1 MQTRKFIAFYCPT
14 CHILNVASNT
24 KMEIEYENLRNKIE
38 RKHSFK
44 YKPEFSES
52 FKTEINENQIIPLI
66 MEVFEKLEWPIV
78 FQNKKSVEAKCQGD
92 FSKLVG
98 KLTITKSNSGRIEVN
113 SKSLEGNFFDFGKNS
128 KRTGLFI
135 ALFKKLVIEY
145 KESGKL
151 VELATEFE
159 KQNSWADY
167 EIPSELPKPKKLG
180 EPNLILSI
188 IGGLIIAI
196 LFGLLIGFLTIEF
209 TYFIGLYEVGIGIGI
224 GYFFGQ
230 VLKQTNYIE
239 FRPIQF
245 IIGGIMAVLFFTN
258 LYTQYYLTSIEN
270 NMVKFNFIEFMRFRW
285 ELGLKIKSLET
296 GSIGLLIFW
305 IFQIVFPF
313 FLAQAKVAGITMN
326 YMIEKIPEKVL
337 EYTIYLFDIGKQES
351 EVRAE
356 LSQKGWNKKS
366 DQDDIFE
373 ALGSING
380 FQENNRE

>member
-1 MQTRKFIAFYCPT
+1 
-14 CHILNVASNT
+14 
-24 KMEIEYENLRNKIE
+24 
-38 RKHSFK
+38 
-44 YKPEFSES
+44 
-52 FKTEINENQIIPLI
+52 
-66 MEVFEKLEWPIV
+66 
-78 FQNKKSVEAKCQGD
+78 
-92 FSKLVG
+92 
-98 KLTITKSNSGRIEVN
+98 
-113 SKSLEGNFFDFGKNS
+113 
-128 KRTGLFI
+128 
-135 ALFKKLVIEY
+135 LVIEY